1 MAATPATIVLDA
13 AGVRYRV
20 HSYHH
25 DPAAASYG
33 QEAASAL
40 GIDPLRMFKTLVVE
54 LTATPLRLAVAMVP
68 VAGTLNLKAC
78 GQVFGLKRVSMA
90 QAGQVTR
97 STGYVLGGVSPLGQ
111 RTPLPTVIDE
121 TCQLWDTVFVSAGR
135 RGLDVELAPADLI
148 RLTAAQVVDIA
159 S

>member
-1 MAATPATIVLDA
+1 MSATPATLALDA
-13 AGVRYRV
+13 AAVAYQL

-25 DPAAASYG
+25 DPAAPSYG
-33 QEAASAL
+33 QEAAAAL

-54 LTATPLRLAVAMVP
+54 LSATPLRLAVAMVP

-78 GQVFGLKRVSMA
+78 GQVFGVKRVAMA
-90 QAGQVTR
+90 QASHVTR

-111 RTPLPTVIDE
+111 RSALPTAIDE
-121 TCQLWDTVFVSAGR
+121 TCQLWDTIFVSAGR
-135 RGLDVELAPADLI
+135 RGLDVELDPADLI
-148 RLTAAQVVDIA
+148 RLTAAQVADIA

>member
-1 MAATPATIVLDA
+1 M
-13 AGVRYRV
+13 RYRL

-25 DPAAASYG
+25 DPAATSFG

-54 LTATPLRLAVAMVP
+54 LSAKPLRLAVALVP

-78 GQVFGLKRVSMA
+78 GQAFGVKRVSMA
-90 QAGQVTR
+90 QATHVTR

-111 RTPLPTVIDE
+111 RSTLPTVIDE
-121 TCQLWDTVFVSAGR
+121 TCQLWDTIFVSAGR
-135 RGLDVELAPADLI
+135 RGLDVELDPADLI
-148 RLTAAQVVDIA
+148 RVTAAQVADIA
-159 S
+159 T